1 MEDKS
6 ELNIF
11 SIPIFWRSWEKM
23 NTNAK
28 KKRKEYK
35 FILSVFFK
43 IVEIIFLLQVLN
55 VWTTQ

>member
-1 MEDKS
+1 
-6 ELNIF
+6 
-11 SIPIFWRSWEKM
+11 M